1 MTPLFSVVIGIAIF
15 IAVEAF
21 FVASEMALMQASRVS
36 LETDAEEG
44 DRGAQ
49 LALGLLSD
57 EATLLGTCH
66 VGINLSVV
74 SWSALATSIGLGE
87 SESGAG
93 ALVVLPLALVFG
105 QALPKTVAA
114 HHANTLAPL
123 LAWPLTLV
131 RDLLRPILL
140 IVEGWSRMLRWM
152 FKPPVEPELTREEL
166 LDLLETEHQGPIEEA
181 NRKVIRG
188 ILELSDCAVTD
199 CMTPLVKV
207 IAVQDTDTVARAAQV
222 AVRTRHSRLAVYEGR
237 IDRIVGVVHQTDLLF
252 LEADDDPIAAHQRP
266 VRYIPEFKR
275 ADALFREMRTSGE
288 HFGVVVDE
296 YGGCI
301 GIVTL
306 EDLLEQLVGDIEDE
320 RTNAPRQIAEVS
332 PGLWVAPASVEVEAF
347 AEALDVEV
355 PDGPWLSL
363 GGFLCARH
371 GRVPEVGA
379 TWDELGLRFTVT
391 RAVPRAVQEIRISRL
406 DGPSPSTSAGRP

>member
-1 MTPLFSVVIGIAIF
+1 MTPLFSVAIGIAVFVAI
-15 IAVEAF
+15 EAF
-21 FVASEMALMQASRVS
+21 FVASEMALMQASRVT
-36 LETDAEEG
+36 LQTDADDG

-49 LALGLLSD
+49 LALALLAD
-57 EATLLGTCH
+57 EAALLGTCH

-74 SWSALATSIGLGE
+74 SWSALATSAGIGE
-87 SESGAG
+87 DASGLG
-93 ALVVLPLALVFG
+93 ALVVLPLGLVFG

-114 HHANTLAPL
+114 HHASSLAPL
-123 LAWPLTLV
+123 LAWPLTFV
-131 RDLLRPILL
+131 RDLFRPVLL
-140 IVEGWSRMLRWM
+140 VVEGWSRLLRWM

-166 LDLLETEHQGPIEEA
+166 LDLLETEHRGPIEEA

-252 LEADDDPIAAHQRP
+252 LEADDDLIAAHQRP

-320 RTNAPRQIAEVS
+320 RTTAPRQIAEAS
-332 PGLWVAPASVEVEAF
+332 PGVWVAPASVEIEAF
-347 AEALDVEV
+347 AEALDVDA

-379 TWDELGLRFTVT
+379 TWDEFGLRFTVS
-391 RAVPRAVQEIRISRL
+391 RAIPRAVQEIRITRL
-406 DGPSPSTSAGRP
+406 DVASSGAPASR